1 MFDQVHITH
10 SFYKVFFL
18 LLIFINTLF
27 SQVWDVRKTISPVR
41 EFVGHSKGFISL
53 LILFVSHLLLANVV
67 KLHVPIIILM
77 YSLLSRCN
85 CYVVVPL

>member
-1 MFDQVHITH
+1 MF
-10 SFYKVFFL
+10 FF
-18 LLIFINTLF
+18 LLIFINITAHTLF